1 MTYIEFM
8 EQRSAIRQE
17 LYNAKV
23 RHASRKDEINK
34 KYDDEIAATKQELKR
49 LENDMLN
56 ELREN
61 TTRYRSWRN
70 ELIIQLEALEI
81 EYIKDNPRIVD

>member
-1 MTYIEFM
+1 MTEVEFL
-8 EQRSAIRQE
+8 ERRSAIRQE

-23 RHASRKDEINK
+23 THASRKDAINGE
-34 KYDDEIAATKQELKR
+34 YEAEIAEAKRELKQ

-61 TTRYRSWRN
+61 TTLYRNKRN
-70 ELIIQLEALEI
+70 ELIRQLEALEI
-81 EYIKDNPRIVD
+81 EYRKDNPRLVD